1 MGLTISWCSY
11 EQPAASLESSKAADC
26 SIDHRRILMTAEELK
41 TLLSTPA
48 ALFLVMLLGSL
59 ASMLKQVSDA
69 KKNGA
74 TTTSLSSY
82 LAHWPETLGTVITN
96 ALGFLTLVVT
106 DQLNFAS
113 ALGIGYAANS
123 AADLLRSGGRSASLV
138 KGQQAGFARPL
149 MLVVLLAIALAPLL
163 HGCAALGVPTPQT
176 FSERLAAGYVSVT
189 TTRQTA
195 TILLN
200 GQVITSADATNI
212 QKQADVA
219 REGLDVA
226 RTLQGIDAQ
235 KKLDATLLI
244 LDTAHSYLCAKAPTN
259 PNCQR

>member
-1 MGLTISWCSY
+1 
-11 EQPAASLESSKAADC
+11 
-26 SIDHRRILMTAEELK
+26 MTAEELK
-41 TLLSTPA
+41 ALLSTPA

-149 MLVVLLAIALAPLL
+149 MLALLFAIATAVLLSACQTPPNKVVQVACDPSAHTAERCAKGIAETWEVYQRRAEEIVTDPVTPDEVKQPIKKAEAYTRPAIVEMLK
-163 HGCAALGVPTPQT
+163 AAAAYKRIKD
-176 FSERLAAGYVSVT
+176 ELAAG
-189 TTRQTA
+189 A
-195 TILLN
+195 TDEEKLRI
-200 GQVITSADATNI
+200 ADARLEEWVR
-212 QKQADVA
+212 VA
-219 REGLDVA
+219 LPR
-226 RTLQGIDAQ
+226 IDAMG
-235 KKLDATLLI
+235 DALGL
-244 LDTAHSYLCAKAPTN
+244 
-259 PNCQR
+259 

>member
-1 MGLTISWCSY
+1 LCR
-11 EQPAASLESSKAADC
+11 DHFDH
-26 SIDHRRILMTAEELK
+26 SIQEMPMTAEELK
-41 TLLSTPA
+41 LLLSTPA

-59 ASMLKQVSDA
+59 ASMLKQISDA
-69 KKNGA
+69 KKNGSTA
-74 TTTSLSSY
+74 SLGSY
-82 LAHWPETLGTVITN
+82 LAHWPETLGTIITN

-138 KGQQAGFARPL
+138 KGQQGGFARPL
-149 MLVVLLAIALAPLL
+149 MLVLLAATAVAVLSA
-163 HGCAALGVPTPQT
+163 CASLGVPTPKT
-176 FSERLAAGYVSVT
+176 FSERLAAGYTSVT

-200 GQVITSADATNI
+200 GQVISSADATNI

-226 RTLQGIDAQ
+226 RTLQGIDAE

-244 LDTAHSYLCAKAPTN
+244 LDAAHSYLCAKAPTN